1 MPYQGPITYHWWFP
15 SQSDVQ
21 ATNIDRLKEIAS
33 LKIKTAETNNS
44 ALIIFATYVS
54 TLSG

>member
-1 MPYQGPITYHWWFP
+1 M
-15 SQSDVQ
+15 
-21 ATNIDRLKEIAS
+21 DRLKEIAS
-33 LKIKTAETNNS
+33 LKIKTSETNNS

>member
-21 ATNIDRLKEIAS
+21 ATNIDRLKEIDINIDRYRDIDILHLPSSRLS
-33 LKIKTAETNNS
+33 L
-44 ALIIFATYVS
+44 
-54 TLSG
+54 